1 MVSIAEKATP
11 NTPSKTETMILSVYC
26 KKGVKLIIDKAIIN
40 SNWKA
45 SIHILIIKLF
55 VFGKKCGKL
64 IKKILVAFV
73 LRRNKL

>member
-1 MVSIAEKATP
+1 MVRFAEEAPPEYSLQNGNKR
-11 NTPSKTETMILSVYC
+11 
-26 KKGVKLIIDKAIIN
+26 VKLIIDKAIIN